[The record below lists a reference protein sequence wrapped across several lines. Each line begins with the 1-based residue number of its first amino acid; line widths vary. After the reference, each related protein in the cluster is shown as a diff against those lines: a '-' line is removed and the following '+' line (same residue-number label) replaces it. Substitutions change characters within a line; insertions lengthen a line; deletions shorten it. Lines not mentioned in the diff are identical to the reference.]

1 MKDYCFIGVRF
12 IQNNYKHGN
21 TYGNLQKTIVILIA
35 DFTLNGLE
43 ELEYFSSWKI
53 IEEKTRK
60 TILTEK
66 LEICI
71 IELPKITNLLNID
84 DELLDWL
91 FFLDNPNSERVIEKM
106 KDNKELKQAY
116 DKLDSLS
123 NDEHMRRIAEWRE
136 KAIISENTN
145 LEVSYQKGLEQGL
158 KQAQINFAIEL
169 LKKEMDINFIKET
182 TGLSTDEISKLKNE
196 LKK

>member
-1 MKDYCFIGVRF
+1 M
-12 IQNNYKHGN
+12 
-21 TYGNLQKTIVILIA
+21 
-35 DFTLNGLE
+35 
-43 ELEYFSSWKI
+43 
-53 IEEKTRK
+53 
-60 TILTEK
+60 TEK

-106 KDNKELKQAY
+106 KYNKELKQAY
-116 DKLDSLS
+116 DKLDNLS

-145 LEVSYQKGLEQGL
+145 LSVSYNEGVKKGYSSR
-158 KQAQINFAIEL
+158 N
-169 LKKEMDINFIKET
+169 
-182 TGLSTDEISKLKNE
+182 
-196 LKK
+196 

>member
-1 MKDYCFIGVRF
+1 M
-12 IQNNYKHGN
+12 
-21 TYGNLQKTIVILIA
+21 
-35 DFTLNGLE
+35 
-43 ELEYFSSWKI
+43 
-53 IEEKTRK
+53 
-60 TILTEK
+60 TEK